1 MLLQPFRSDESVGS
15 PSSSATGISNGSGS
29 GIAERIGIRWDN
41 LNNNNASTQFPNIS
55 TNNSSINIIQNGSAS
70 CSNPI
75 FTQISA
81 SNNVGIYSGGSS
93 LSGDNMSIGSITDI
107 PGIIII
113 FLMTIDNQIV

>member
-29 GIAERIGIRWDN
+29 GIAERIGTRWDN
-41 LNNNNASTQFPNIS
+41 LNNNNASTQFNNVT
-55 TNNSSINIIQNGSAS
+55 TNSNSINIVQNSSGS

-75 FTQISA
+75 FIQIST

-107 PGIIII
+107 PGIIIL
-113 FLMTIDNQIV
+113 FK